1 METLTPTYANGQI
14 TQTENFSFLSQ
25 PHSSFLSISLP
36 SLSFWGYSSGLL
48 NTRIV
53 RVPAI
58 VHHHICFHFQQYLL
72 KISLLISHFIR
83 QLPKW
88 LSIFMTCYMGLTVS
102 YKKEHNYMLH
112 CPCMNWITVVQWTI
126 TNRLRKKTMFWL
138 VTDNDAHL
146 FR

>member
-1 METLTPTYANGQI
+1 METLTPTYTNGQI

-25 PHSSFLSISLP
+25 PRSSFLSISLP

-72 KISLLISHFIR
+72 KMSLLISHFIR

-88 LSIFMTCYMGLTVS
+88 LSIFMTCYVGSTLS
-102 YKKEHNYMLH
+102 YKKATQLYASLSMHELNNRCAVNNYGHAWKEKNVLIGH
-112 CPCMNWITVVQWTI
+112 W
-126 TNRLRKKTMFWL
+126 
-138 VTDNDAHL
+138 
-146 FR
+146 

>member
-1 METLTPTYANGQI
+1 METLTPTYTNGQI

-25 PHSSFLSISLP
+25 PRSSFLSISLP

-72 KISLLISHFIR
+72 KMSLLISHFIR

-88 LSIFMTCYMGLTVS
+88 LSIFMTCYVGSTLS
-102 YKKEHNYMLH
+102 YKKATQLYASLSMHELNNRCAVNNYRQAWKEKNVLIGH
-112 CPCMNWITVVQWTI
+112 W
-126 TNRLRKKTMFWL
+126 
-138 VTDNDAHL
+138 
-146 FR
+146 

>member
-25 PHSSFLSISLP
+25 PRSSFLSISLP

-88 LSIFMTCYMGLTVS
+88 LSIFMMCYVGLTLS
-102 YKKEHNYMLH
+102 YKKATQLSASLSIHELNNRCAVNNYQQTLKE
-112 CPCMNWITVVQWTI
+112 
-126 TNRLRKKTMFWL
+126 KKVLTGHW
-138 VTDNDAHL
+138 
-146 FR
+146 

>member
-1 METLTPTYANGQI
+1 METLTPTYTNGQI

-25 PHSSFLSISLP
+25 PRSSFLSISLP

-72 KISLLISHFIR
+72 KMSLLISHFIR

-88 LSIFMTCYMGLTVS
+88 LSIFMTCYVGSTLS
-102 YKKEHNYMLH
+102 YKKATQLYASLSMHELNNRCAVNNYWQAWKEKNVLIGH
-112 CPCMNWITVVQWTI
+112 W
-126 TNRLRKKTMFWL
+126 
-138 VTDNDAHL
+138 
-146 FR
+146 